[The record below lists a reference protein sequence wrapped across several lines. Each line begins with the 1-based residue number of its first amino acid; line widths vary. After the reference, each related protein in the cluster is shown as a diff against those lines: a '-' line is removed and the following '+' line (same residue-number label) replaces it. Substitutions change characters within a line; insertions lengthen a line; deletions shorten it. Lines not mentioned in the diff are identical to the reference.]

1 MQSRAHPRTPAK
13 EASSQLPEKSKSCLN
28 QSKLTFHLCSFGSTW
43 RTTRGMA
50 SCTMKAGTRT
60 FRDLEA
66 SLTQARAGAAEE
78 DPVLTFAFHT
88 PSHKLVLDVAEDR
101 AS

>member
-1 MQSRAHPRTPAK
+1 
-13 EASSQLPEKSKSCLN
+13 
-28 QSKLTFHLCSFGSTW
+28 
-43 RTTRGMA
+43 MA